1 MIMQVIKSRRAR
13 AICKSVTDKLK
24 GYDALKAFAAS
35 GEVQSGFLRE
45 TRLLEAAKATLLTE
59 RRIDQDT
66 YWNIVS
72 LSVFAEYHADE
83 GFSSM
88 RKAFDKQQSEVNA
101 Q

>member
-1 MIMQVIKSRRAR
+1 MQVITPRRAR
-13 AICKSVTDKLK
+13 AICKAVTDKLD
-24 GYDALKAFAAS
+24 GYAALRAFSAS
-35 GEVQSGFLRE
+35 GEIQIGFLLD
-45 TRLLEAAKATLLTE
+45 TRVLEADKATLLTE

-83 GFSSM
+83 GFSSL
-88 RKAFDKQQSEVNA
+88 RTAFDKQQSEVNA